1 MDTFY
6 ILRKIDKDAFCYL
19 CNDDRF
25 YKQTSSMSGTFN
37 PYELKKFKSL
47 DEIESYLKDKGTHGS
62 IEIAQII
69 NS

>member
-19 CNDDRF
+19 GNDDRF

-37 PYELKKFKSL
+37 PYDLK
-47 DEIESYLKDKGTHGS
+47 
-62 IEIAQII
+62 
-69 NS
+69 